1 MEDRKEPKIVPISP
15 VASQSRADQRA
26 PVTALRWR
34 VAYDVWI
41 VLAMALGLDAMI
53 FVIPHALTPVR
64 FVLGLAVGIFIPGY
78 LSTLALF
85 PETATLDAIE
95 RTGLSLVLS
104 VVWIP
109 LLALLL
115 SLAKIRLNAPHLAL
129 SVTLVT
135 VLTGAAAVW
144 RRYAAE
150 VPAPPPVYPNGSAR
164 WYLGGLA
171 LVLGLVTWAIVGP
184 NLRAQHMAFSVL
196 GAHDRL
202 QGYPYHIRFGQ
213 IYPLHLEIFNPS
225 NAARNFTAKV
235 VANGVP
241 TRLITARVRPHQTWQ
256 HAVDLPANG
265 PARSE
270 TVKFLLYARGGRRP
284 LRTLWVRYT
293 IVP

>member
-1 MEDRKEPKIVPISP
+1 MPTSP
-15 VASQSRADQRA
+15 LASPSRSLQRA
-26 PVTALRWR
+26 PVAALRWHA
-34 VAYDVWI
+34 VYDVWI
-41 VLAMALGLDAMI
+41 ATAMALGLDGMI
-53 FVIPHALTPVR
+53 LFLPHALSPLR

-78 LSTLALF
+78 LSTLGLF
-85 PETATLDAIE
+85 PELGTLDAIE

-115 SLAKIRLNAPHLAL
+115 ALAKIRLTAPHMALA
-129 SVTLVT
+129 VTLVT

-150 VPAPPPVYPNGSAR
+150 VPSPPPVYPNGSAR
-164 WYLGGLA
+164 WYLGSLA

-196 GAHDRL
+196 GAHNRL
-202 QGYPYHIRFGQ
+202 QGYPYQIRFGQ
-213 IYPLHLEIFNPS
+213 VYPLHLQIFNPDH
-225 NAARNFTAKV
+225 ATRHFTVKV
-235 VANGVP
+235 SANGVP
-241 TRLITARVRPHQTWQ
+241 SRLIFATVSPHHTWQ
-256 HAVDLPANG
+256 RAVDLPANS

-270 TVKFLLYARGGRRP
+270 TVRFLLYARGGQHP

-293 IVP
+293 IVS